1 MKRDMQFDDD
11 TILAKARQCFNLE
24 ADALR
29 ATADGLDASFAAAI
43 HAIAR
48 TVTGGHKLVFSGIG
62 KNIPICQK
70 IAATFNSTGVPSTF
84 LDPVEAMHGDLGLCM
99 EGDLAFLFSNQ
110 GETEDVLRVISP
122 LRRMGLHLVAITGNP
137 ESTLARQSDLVL
149 AYVAEKEACPLGL
162 APTSSTTAALG
173 LGDALAMVYL
183 DFRGLTRDDFARF
196 HPAGSL
202 GKALLLHVSE
212 IMRTGDRFASISNKA
227 NVRDALLAI
236 TNARCGTIAIV
247 DDAGKLEGVFSD
259 GDFRR
264 ASIRDEQ
271 VLTRPVVDFMTRGP
285 KTIRAGLLAVDALR
299 LFEKVKVNALI
310 AVDDEGKPVG
320 LLDGQDLPRLRI
332 L

>member
-1 MKRDMQFDDD
+1 MKDMQFDDD
-11 TILAKARQCFNLE
+11 TILAKARQCFHQE

-29 ATADGLDASFAAAI
+29 DTAAALG
-43 HAIAR
+43 APFAQVVREIAH
-48 TVTGGHKLVFSGIG
+48 TVTEGRKLVFSGIG

-84 LDPVEAMHGDLGLCM
+84 LDPVQAMHGDLGLCM

-110 GETEDVLRVISP
+110 GETEDVLRLIAP
-122 LRRMGLHLVAITGNP
+122 LRRMGLKLVAVTGNA
-137 ESTLARQSDLVL
+137 ESTLAKQADLL
-149 AYVAEKEACPLGL
+149 LTYEAKKEACPLGL
-162 APTSSTTAALG
+162 APTSSTTAALA

-183 DFRGLTRDDFARF
+183 DCRGMTRDEFACY
-196 HPAGSL
+196 HPGGSL
-202 GKALLLHVSE
+202 GKALLMHVRE
-212 IMRTGDRFASISNKA
+212 IMRTGDRFASIGNTA

-247 DDAGKLEGVFSD
+247 DADGRLEGVFSD

-264 ASIRDEQ
+264 ASIRDEY
-271 VLTRPVVDFMTRGP
+271 VLQRPVKDFMTKGP
-285 KTIRAGLLAVDALR
+285 KTIRDDALAVDALR
-299 LFEKVKVNALI
+299 IFEKVKVNALI
-310 AVDDEGKPVG
+310 AVDAEGRPVG